1 MRGLRRTETG
11 LAGPP
16 PTHEIGDV
24 KRLRLLAGLLGCL
37 AIFAAGLSVVAY
49 VPAQAQV
56 AASEPCEH
64 CPDCKGA
71 PCPPALTTCVSAC
84 VAASPALA
92 AAPVA
97 LPRSSSSTQSRPAT
111 QVALRGLDRP
121 PDPYPP
127 RT

>member
-1 MRGLRRTETG
+1 
-11 LAGPP
+11 
-16 PTHEIGDV
+16 V

-37 AIFAAGLSVVAY
+37 AIFAASLSVVAY

-56 AASEPCEH
+56 AASEPCDH

-71 PCPPALTTCVSAC
+71 PCAPALTTCVSAC

-92 AAPVA
+92 MASVV
-97 LPRSSSSTQSRPAT
+97 LPLQTASAQPRPAT
-111 QVALRGLDRP
+111 PVILRGLDQP

-127 RT
+127 RA